1 MLRWHASVTTRIV
14 PWLCSTGEGPVAASA
29 RMGVMSAPQQTERE
43 RRRRRVA
50 LVVVG
55 AMIASFA
62 IPALAILVL

>member
-1 MLRWHASVTTRIV
+1 
-14 PWLCSTGEGPVAASA
+14 
-29 RMGVMSAPQQTERE
+29 MSAPQQTERE

-50 LVVVG
+50 LVVVS

>member
-1 MLRWHASVTTRIV
+1 
-14 PWLCSTGEGPVAASA
+14 
-29 RMGVMSAPQQTERE
+29 MSAPQETGRE